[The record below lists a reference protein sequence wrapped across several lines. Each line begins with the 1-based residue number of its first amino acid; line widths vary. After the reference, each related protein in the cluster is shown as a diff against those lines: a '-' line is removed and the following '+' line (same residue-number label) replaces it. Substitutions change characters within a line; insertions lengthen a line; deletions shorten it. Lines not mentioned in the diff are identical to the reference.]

1 MPTQTFKKIVKKR
14 IKEGSMSYLNNKRTS
29 RNGKGIE
36 MDYNELKMQDYLN
49 TTDID
54 ITNEE
59 RKVIFQ
65 LRNKMTFKIKT
76 HFRNMYTSTICE
88 GCKIELLTTRHALE
102 CSSLIGSNELVT
114 YIPRYEDLYGKDEEE
129 QVYIARLIRNNLR
142 RLTQFQNES

>member
-1 MPTQTFKKIVKKR
+1 M
-14 IKEGSMSYLNNKRTS
+14 L
-29 RNGKGIE
+29 
-36 MDYNELKMQDYLN
+36 
-49 TTDID
+49 
-54 ITNEE
+54 
-59 RKVIFQ
+59 
-65 LRNKMTFKIKT
+65 
-76 HFRNMYTSTICE
+76 HFRNMYTSTVCE

>member
-54 ITNEE
+54 ITNE
-59 RKVIFQ
+59 
-65 LRNKMTFKIKT
+65 
-76 HFRNMYTSTICE
+76 
-88 GCKIELLTTRHALE
+88 
-102 CSSLIGSNELVT
+102 
-114 YIPRYEDLYGKDEEE
+114 
-129 QVYIARLIRNNLR
+129 
-142 RLTQFQNES
+142 